1 MRHRT
6 AFIRQGVYHRD
17 VASSRSVS
25 IGHYTATEV
34 GRLAGVSARRIGSW
48 SRYGIIPR
56 VSTRPKVYSY
66 ADAGEAVLVRYLL
79 DQKIPTKQ
87 IREIVENLREQYGQ
101 WPLAAAPLEHDGPF
115 VVVREGDRI
124 FFSALNAEQK
134 VIAGT
139 LINLQA
145 VRDALSHGG
154 WVAYKHPRQ
163 HIEVDPDLHSG
174 QPVVRGSRLPTEA
187 VAEIAR
193 GEDGWRVLREDYGLS
208 EAEIRDA
215 LGYEDDVAALVA

>member
-1 MRHRT
+1 MGILDRVKQPQAPR
-6 AFIRQGVYHRD
+6 A
-17 VASSRSVS
+17 
-25 IGHYTATEV
+25 IGHYSAAEV

-48 SRYGIIPR
+48 SRYGIIPH
-56 VSTRPKVYSY
+56 VTSRPKVYSY

-79 DQKIPTKQ
+79 DQEIPTKQ
-87 IREIVENLREQYGQ
+87 IREIVENLRKEYGQ
-101 WPLAAAPLEHDGPF
+101 WPLAVAPLEHAGPF

-124 FFSALNAEQK
+124 FFSALDAGQS

-154 WVAYKHPRQ
+154 WAAYKNPRE

-174 QPVVRGSRLPTEA
+174 QPVVRGRRLPTEL

-193 GEDGWRVLREDYGLS
+193 EEDGRRILREDYGLS

-215 LGYEDDVAALVA
+215 LAYEDDVAALVA

>member
-1 MRHRT
+1 M
-6 AFIRQGVYHRD
+6 
-17 VASSRSVS
+17 ASSGSTA
-25 IGHYTATEV
+25 IGHYTAADV
-34 GRLAGVSARRIGSW
+34 GRLAGVSATRIGSW

-56 VSTRPKVYSY
+56 VSAKPKVYSY

-87 IREIVENLREQYGQ
+87 IREIVENLRNEYGQ
-101 WPLAAAPLEHDGPF
+101 WPLAAAPLEHAGPF
-115 VVVREGDRI
+115 VVVREGERI
-124 FFSALNAEQK
+124 YFSALNAEQK

-139 LINLQA
+139 LIDLQA
-145 VRDALSHGG
+145 VRDALRQGG
-154 WVAYKHPRQ
+154 WAAYKHPRE
-163 HIEVDPDLHSG
+163 HIEVDPNLHSG
-174 QPVVRGSRLPTEA
+174 QPVVRGRRLPTEA

-193 GEDGWRVLREDYGLS
+193 EKDGRRILLEDYGLS